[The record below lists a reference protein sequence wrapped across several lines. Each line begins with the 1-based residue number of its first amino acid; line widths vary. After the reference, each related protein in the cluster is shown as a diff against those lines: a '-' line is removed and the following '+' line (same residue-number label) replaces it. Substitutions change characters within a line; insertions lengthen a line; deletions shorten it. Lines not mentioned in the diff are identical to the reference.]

1 MTVVPFSGP
10 SGGRTSSTD
19 TEVVLKWLNPTYG
32 QIHVAV
38 LTQRFPPGTEEPS
51 FSATGRFFRVG
62 DEAVI
67 TDAYTTGTFGT
78 FGHKRK
84 VTVLRR
90 NVEGPDLVDLDIDPD
105 TGLPYIASAFSS
117 SYTALPMKVQIFNYE
132 SDNGSLV
139 RLAST
144 HVAFR
149 NQVGPPFPSGPPAPP
164 VPAVAGGIT
173 LAMPED
179 CLAFC
184 VFAWRPPGPGPN
196 YYGSNGGSFYTDLS
210 GSPIPFLSSYGEMEA
225 WLVTPGNYSTIDGQ
239 THIRAVTFGAGGIYT
254 ITAPTYAADYY
265 GWACWLFTL
274 ADSYQPVLTGRLGF
288 GLSLGP
294 RGPGFYLG

>member
-10 SGGRTSSTD
+10 AGGRTSTTD

-38 LTQRFPPGTEEPS
+38 LTQRYPPGTAEPS
-51 FSATGRFFRVG
+51 FSASGRWFRVN

-132 SDNGSLV
+132 SDNGTLV
-139 RLAST
+139 RLSSSA
-144 HVAFR
+144 HR
-149 NQVGPPFPSGPPAPP
+149 NQVGPPLSAGGGPP
-164 VPAVAGGIT
+164 VPQPGGGIT
-173 LAMPED
+173 MATPED

-184 VFAWRPPGPGPN
+184 VFAWRRDNN
-196 YYGSNGGSFYTDLS
+196 YYGPNGGSFYTDLS
-210 GSPIPFLSSYGEMEA
+210 GSPIPFLDSYGEMQA
-225 WLVTPGNYSTIDGQ
+225 WLVMPGDYSTIDGQ

-254 ITAPTYAADYY
+254 ITAPTYVADSY
-265 GWACWLFTL
+265 GWACWLFAL

-294 RGPGFYLG
+294 RGPGF